1 MEICSTVDA
10 EFDSSI
16 LRVSVLSVVELIVV
30 ELDWDLFFLDFFVFF
45 CDTTDCFI
53 TLSTE

>member
-16 LRVSVLSVVELIVV
+16 LRVTVLSVVELIVV